1 MNEYR
6 VLITNDFMESDG
18 YFCADASIDA
28 ASSALR
34 ALLGETF
41 QEGLAE
47 YFNCGGVEFSAWI
60 ITAPRGSRLYDA
72 NVYPWNEALDAAS
85 DFGEYS
91 VWIWRGEGGP
101 KMAIHP
107 RREFLAG
114 FPVDWAGRRP
124 DVVTAL

>member
-41 QEGLAE
+41 EDGLAE
-47 YFNCGGVEFSAWI
+47 YFNRGGVDLSVYI
-60 ITAPRGSRLYDA
+60 VTAPRGSCLYD
-72 NVYPWNEALDAAS
+72 VSIYPWSDKLDFES
-85 DFGEYS
+85 DFAEFS
-91 VWIWRGEGGP
+91 VWISRGERGP
-101 KMAIHP
+101 QMAIHP
-107 RREFLAG
+107 RREFIAG
-114 FPVDWAGRRP
+114 LPVEWAGRRP
-124 DVVTAL
+124 DRIVAL